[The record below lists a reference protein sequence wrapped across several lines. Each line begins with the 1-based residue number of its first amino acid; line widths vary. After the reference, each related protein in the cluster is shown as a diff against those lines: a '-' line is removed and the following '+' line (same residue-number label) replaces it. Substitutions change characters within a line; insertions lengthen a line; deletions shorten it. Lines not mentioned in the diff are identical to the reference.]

1 MLLTDESPRLTGFLR
16 SKWAFSPGL
25 MAITMVMPFLGVL
38 SRLESLIPNT
48 TFLTGAIA
56 SVVPSL
62 CGFLFF
68 LVIGPQGERRLTS
81 SAPPVIRVLLWALT
95 GLVVAVVVVVVR
107 TLITGKLV
115 IYPSNSVLIIVIIT
129 VTMSLLVL
137 GTYRLNLLGSLL
149 LLAQSNENESRQL
162 YEMQQESAVKQV
174 RTLTETIDREL
185 GEELQRINVKVTQLE
200 DISDSVDLREVLAS
214 IQKYSES
221 SVRSV
226 SHKLSAGTT
235 IQLLDPSFVGIGSP
249 IRWRGR
255 GGIWNLLLSS
265 KVSVSL
271 VAVGTLFLFIR
282 YSTVGCFV
290 PLSLSLGCFA
300 ALFLVPIWIS
310 QTAPLQKPPR
320 ALILGLV
327 FFISGYA
334 IFQFLMQATPECDP
348 TDTLALQILNA
359 IFALIALLALL
370 VLFEAGRRTAADTQA
385 LRESSEQIRMATL
398 NNRRNFNATRVRL
411 AQVLHGAVQGRLAVI
426 SMTIV
431 QFLDARDSGL
441 NPSLND
447 LKKRVNFL
455 IGEVNLELTTLMSD
469 ANTPQL
475 ALSDYLD
482 DMVSQWR
489 GLMEIGYEVEPD
501 VLGGYGVAEYTNI
514 SLQEI
519 LTSAITNAHL
529 HGRADRVDIQID
541 RDQNFPEH
549 LLISVRDNGI
559 GPPDN
564 IVPGMGLGCVIEW
577 GGEWKLSPRIEGG
590 SQLLVTLPNT

>member
-1 MLLTDESPRLTGFLR
+1 MLLTDESPRIADFLR
-16 SKWAFSPGL
+16 TKWAFSPGL

-38 SRLESLIPNT
+38 SRLETLIPDA

-68 LVIGPQGERRLTS
+68 VGIGAQGVRRLTTS
-81 SAPPVIRVLLWALT
+81 TPTYFPVLLWALT
-95 GLVVAVVVVVVR
+95 GLVVAIAVVTVR
-107 TLITGKLV
+107 TLITGKFV
-115 IYPSNSVLIIVIIT
+115 IYLSNSFLIIVIVT

-149 LLAQSNENESRQL
+149 VLAQSNENESRQL
-162 YEMQQESAVKQV
+162 YDMQQESAVKQV
-174 RTLTETIDREL
+174 RTLAETIDREL
-185 GEELQRINVKVTQLE
+185 SEELQRISEKVTQLE
-200 DISDSVDLREVLAS
+200 EISDSVDLHEILVS

-226 SHKLSAGTT
+226 SHKLSAGTP
-235 IQLLDPSFVGIGSP
+235 ILLLDPSFVGIGSP

-255 GGIWNLLLSS
+255 GGIWDLLISS
-265 KVSVSL
+265 EISTSL

-282 YSTVGCFV
+282 YSIIGCHV
-290 PLSLSLGCFA
+290 QLGIALSSFA
-300 ALFLVPIWIS
+300 AIMLVAVWIS
-310 QTAPLQKPPR
+310 RIAPLQKPPR
-320 ALILGLV
+320 AFILGLI

-334 IFQFLMQATPECDP
+334 IFRLLLQASPECDT
-348 TDTLALQILNA
+348 TDALALQILNP
-359 IFALIALLALL
+359 IASLVLMLSLL

-385 LRESSEQIRMATL
+385 LYESTEQIRMATL

-431 QFLDARDSGL
+431 QFIDARDSGL
-441 NPSLND
+441 NPSLDD
-447 LKKRVNFL
+447 LKNRVNFL
-455 IGEVNLELTTLMSD
+455 IGEVNLELTTLMSE

-489 GLMEIGYEVEPD
+489 GLVEIGYEVESD

-514 SLQEI
+514 SVQEI

-529 HGRADRVDIQID
+529 HGRANRVDIQIN
-541 RDQNFPEH
+541 RDQNFPEN

-564 IVPGMGLGCVIEW
+564 IVTGMGLGCVIEW

-590 SQLLVTLPNT
+590 SQLLVTLPNN